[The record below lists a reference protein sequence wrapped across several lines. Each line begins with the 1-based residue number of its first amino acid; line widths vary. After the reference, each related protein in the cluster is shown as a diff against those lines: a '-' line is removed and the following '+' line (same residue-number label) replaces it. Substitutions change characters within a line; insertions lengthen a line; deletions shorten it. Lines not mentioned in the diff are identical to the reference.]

1 MDQIWTYRPEDFLLF
16 SPDVYSRLFLL
27 HNADFWWIAAVPLV
41 STAIFGGLLGRKD
54 KERSPAL
61 MLGLALGTGW
71 IAVGTSFFLVSYRSI
86 NWTAP
91 YVLPLFIAAGLLLIA
106 AALRGRLTGRV
117 SPGRRAVGGALLLY
131 GFVFHPLL
139 LLILGRPLAQLEFAF
154 VAPDPTAI
162 ASLGLLLFGTGWLCR
177 SAFLLA
183 LIWCGLSWLTLNTLG
198 LAEAPLPAGAGFLA
212 MAAATVGRRGS

>member
-41 STAIFGGLLGRKD
+41 FTAILGSLLGRSG
-54 KERSPAL
+54 KERSPAT
-61 MLGLALGTGW
+61 MLALALGTGW
-71 IAVGTSFFLVSYRSI
+71 IAVGAAFFLVSYRSI

-91 YVLPLFIAAGLLLIA
+91 YVLPLFLAAGLLLMA
-106 AALRGRLTGRV
+106 AALRGRFTGRV
-117 SPGRRAVGGALLLY
+117 SPVRRAAGGALLLY

-139 LLILGRPLAQLEFAF
+139 LLLLGRPPAQLEFAF
-154 VAPDPTAI
+154 LAPDPTAI

-198 LAEAPLPAGAGFLA
+198 LAEALLPAGAALLA
-212 MAAATVGRRGS
+212 MASAALGRQGS